1 MPPEARSRS
10 QHLHKEEIPAD
21 TIDMLLIMML
31 SLHSFD
37 FLTPIELLDFL
48 VLLGYPNGDS
58 N

>member
-37 FLTPIELLDFL
+37 FLTPIELLDF
-48 VLLGYPNGDS
+48 
-58 N
+58 